1 MLTYAV
7 EGHATAAAQLLALAA
22 ADVVGTEL
30 PEDTTFLAPL
40 LPHVAVLPVRFV
52 RASAYDYAT
61 LPFAREKKEENK
73 KKSPSGG
80 EGGEGG
86 QGGKGGEGAEG
97 GKEEGGGHGCA
108 ETEDDE
114 RSGMLAYADVCWRML
129 AYADVC

>member
-1 MLTYAV
+1 V
-7 EGHATAAAQLLALAA
+7 TAASQLLALAA

-40 LPHVAVLPVRFV
+40 LPHVPVLPVRFV

-73 KKSPSGG
+73 KNSPTGG
-80 EGGEGG
+80 GAGEEEGGE
-86 QGGKGGEGAEG
+86 
-97 GKEEGGGHGCA
+97 HGCA

-114 RSGMLAYADVCWRML
+114 RSGMLTYADVC
-129 AYADVC
+129 